1 MRLENHQGRA
11 QVVVRELA
19 QHGRR
24 LRGHPRLPQV
34 VPICLLEEQGQRHSS
49 QVRTSH
55 SFFMNQPLILKNLLK
70 IS

>member
-49 QVRTSH
+49 QVTASH
-55 SFFMNQPLILKNLLK
+55 SFL
-70 IS
+70 